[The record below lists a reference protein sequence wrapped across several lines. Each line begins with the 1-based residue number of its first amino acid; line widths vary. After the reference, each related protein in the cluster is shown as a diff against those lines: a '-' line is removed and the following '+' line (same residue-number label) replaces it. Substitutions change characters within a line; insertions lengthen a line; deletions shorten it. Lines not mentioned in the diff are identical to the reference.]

1 MKKLLALILCVMM
14 FVAVIPT
21 AAFAYTAESGDG
33 TAAKNAA
40 DQSPKFESVATAKK
54 AITNLGKD
62 INAMYTALA
71 ADQTVFGTAKT
82 IYDMTDALSKDLLKG
97 VGSVK
102 DPRTGATIYEDDL
115 AGNVRKSLNKII
127 GNQITNYMNDRTSMF
142 IDSATG
148 NVKPDKYLKVWGDA
162 VKSAL
167 SSEKAQKNIEAI
179 VTGLFA
185 MKVQKAVNDGADDLY
200 DEIVE
205 WDNWGEFNWG
215 TLIKPYTRTAGSQ
228 GNIDVYTAWNPVALS
243 DNDNTALISTGLNN
257 SFLNTDGT
265 WFTGNAGIAAGALF
279 NSLS

>member
-1 MKKLLALILCVMM
+1 MKKLLALILCVML
-14 FVAVIPT
+14 FVSVIPT
-21 AAFAYTAESGDG
+21 SAFAYTSVSGDG
-33 TAAKNAA
+33 TAAKNA
-40 DQSPKFESVATAKK
+40 DDLSPNFKSVATAKK

-115 AGNVRKSLNKII
+115 AGNVRKSLNKIL

-142 IDSATG
+142 LDSNG
-148 NVKPDKYLKVWGDA
+148 YVKPDKYLKVWGDA
-162 VKSAL
+162 VKNAL

-228 GNIDVYTAWNPVALS
+228 GNIDVYTAWNPVANS
-243 DNDNTALISTGLNN
+243 DGDNTALISTGLNN
-257 SFLNTDGT
+257 DFLNINGT
-265 WFTGNAGIAAGALF
+265 WFDGNAGIAAGALF